1 MIGKRMLVK
10 TLSCQVKIL
19 KGISDL
25 ETKHN
30 KEATLAYQQERTLH
44 AKMNKHKEKIELTQD
59 FVFPI

>member
-1 MIGKRMLVK
+1 MKMMGKRMLVK

-30 KEATLAYQQERTLH
+30 KEATLA
-44 AKMNKHKEKIELTQD
+44 
-59 FVFPI
+59 